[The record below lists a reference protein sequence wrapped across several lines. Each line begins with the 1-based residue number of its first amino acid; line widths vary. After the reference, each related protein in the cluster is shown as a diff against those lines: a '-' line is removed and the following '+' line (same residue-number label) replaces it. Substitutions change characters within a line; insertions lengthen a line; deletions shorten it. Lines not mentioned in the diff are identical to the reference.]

1 MKRLTGERSPPGGP
15 PSVARAVPAFGA
27 HMSVAGGLETA
38 FRRGAAV
45 GCDCLQI
52 FVKNQRQWQAAPLTK
67 DGIVRFRAA
76 QRETGLAPV
85 LAHAGYLLNLA
96 SPDGPIRKR
105 SILGLVD
112 ELERCAALGLP
123 GLVLHPGAYRE
134 GTPAAGIK
142 RVVKALDQ
150 VQRACPGYSCKIL
163 LETTAGQGT
172 SLGHRFGQ
180 LAAICH
186 GVADSDRLGVCLDTC
201 HLFAAGYD
209 FRTAAGYAAMIDELN
224 SAIGVANVECI
235 HLNDSKRELGSRVDR
250 HEHIGKGR
258 IGKRGFAH
266 VVNDPRLVRVPMIL
280 ETPKGKD
287 GRGTDLDK
295 VNLKRLRG
303 LSANRSKVPTIAFR
317 RPGATPGGCKWDRR

>member
-1 MKRLTGERSPPGGP
+1 MKLLTGERSPPAGP
-15 PSVARAVPAFGA
+15 VSAAKGVPAFGA

-38 FRRGAAV
+38 FRRGVAV

-52 FVKNQRQWQAAPLTK
+52 FVKNQRQWSAAPLTG
-67 DGIVRFRAA
+67 DQIARFEAA
-76 QRETGLAPV
+76 RGETGLTPV

-96 SPDGPIRKR
+96 SPDGPTRRR
-105 SILGLVD
+105 SILGLID
-112 ELERCAALGLP
+112 ELERGAALGLP

-134 GTPAAGIK
+134 GTLAGGIK
-142 RVVKALDQ
+142 RVVKALDR
-150 VQRACPGYSCKIL
+150 VHRACPGYSCKIL

-172 SLGHRFGQ
+172 SIGYRFEQ

-209 FRTAAGYAAMIDELN
+209 FRTAEGYAAMIDELD
-224 SAIGVANVECI
+224 SAIGVANVRCI

-250 HEHIGKGR
+250 HEHIGKGK
-258 IGKRGFAH
+258 IGKVGLAH
-266 VVNDPRLVRVPMIL
+266 FVNDPRLVRAPMIL

-287 GRGTDLDK
+287 GRGADLDK

-303 LSANRSKVPTIAFR
+303 LLADRQRAR
-317 RPGATPGGCKWDRR
+317 RR